1 MDPFTIMAIT
11 MAALGSW
18 MAVDSHQ
25 QQKANARSQ
34 ERLEQ
39 YNAQVAAGEAERAEQ
54 EARSN
59 ALRQQEED
67 RRFRAHQRAL
77 YGASGAALA
86 SGSPL
91 AVLGQTAAD
100 EQLKVDDVMRG
111 GALDYRRGEM
121 ERQNDLYRAKVAAGS
136 KPSALSLAG
145 SLMSVA
151 GSSMQM
157 YAMGS
162 GDRLASSQA
171 PKKTGGGSFGVGV
184 SSRTAM
190 GSRATMTQPLY

>member
-1 MDPFTIMAIT
+1 MFTLALTGILL
-11 MAALGSW
+11 AAAAGTYA
-18 MAVDSHQ
+18 AVSSHQ
-25 QQKANARSQ
+25 QQKANAKSQ

-39 YNAQVAAGEAERAEQ
+39 YNAQVAAGEAERAER

-100 EQLKVDDVMRG
+100 EQLQVDDVMRG
-111 GALDYRRGEM
+111 GALAYRRGSM
-121 ERQNDLYRAKVAAGS
+121 ERQNALYRAKVAAGS
-136 KPSALSLAG
+136 KPSGMALAG
-145 SLMSVA
+145 SLLSVA
-151 GSSMQM
+151 GN
-157 YAMGS
+157 AMAGIGQLGMMSGS
-162 GDRLASSQA
+162 GSG
-171 PKKTGGGSFGVGV
+171 KGGGGGPVADAALNLHNNKAYDLAQ
-184 SSRTAM
+184 RT
-190 GSRATMTQPLY
+190 T